1 MGFNHMKSQA
11 FKDITKDL
19 DYIEHVRVG
28 LDLGKSKKE
37 TYAHSV
43 RRLDT
48 KETRSLN
55 RELGIHKINK

>member
-1 MGFNHMKSQA
+1 MSHYMKGQA
-11 FKDITKDL
+11 LKDITKDL

-28 LDLGKSKKE
+28 LDLGKAKKE

-43 RRLDT
+43 HRLDT

-55 RELGIHKINK
+55 RELGIHKVNK